1 MQAGRAILL
10 TGATGFLGRYL
21 LRDLLRAGH
30 AVAVLVRDSHMAPAA
45 DRVKELVAFGSAS
58 SRISLPAP
66 TLLVGDLTTPGLGL
80 DGADR
85 RWLATHS
92 GAVLH
97 AAAHLGFRR
106 TADGEPWTTNV
117 GGTQYLLELCAD
129 LGLTEFHHI
138 STAFVCGDR
147 TGTIREDELD
157 RDQRFHNDYEQSKFE
172 AEQRVRQCRALQ
184 TTIYRPS
191 IIVGDSGTG
200 YTAGYSGIY
209 KLIEL
214 VARLAEAR
222 RRKAARHPRGRG
234 TTSLALRLPG
244 TGAEP
249 RNLIPVDWVAQAVV
263 RLMAR
268 PDCHE
273 RTYHL
278 TSPWPVR
285 SRDIKEVAEDLLGID
300 GIGWAGSADLPD
312 PTALEQL
319 FLDQCREYLPYRHG
333 DPAFDC
339 RNTRQELPQFLP
351 PRMDRALLTRLIQF
365 AIADNWG
372 RSRLADGA
380 VSGTRSDC
388 SRYIE
393 EFFPQHIARFSLAQT
408 VRLTLTVGLDL
419 RGPGGGQW
427 TCRWTEGELVDVQ
440 RGLSDGVEVI
450 YRTDP
455 ATFSAVVEGRQT
467 PQQAF
472 FTRRI
477 EIEGNLETGLKLAVL
492 FGQFVREF
500 PYPIPENREAMDA
513 TPLFA

>member
-21 LRDLLRAGH
+21 LRELLRAGH
-30 AVAVLVRDSHMAPAA
+30 GVAILVRDSHSDPAA
-45 DRVKELVAFGSAS
+45 DRARELAAFDSAS
-58 SRISLPAP
+58 LGISLPTP
-66 TLLVGDLTTPGLGL
+66 LVLVGDLTAPRLGL

-85 RWLATHS
+85 RWLARHC

-97 AAAHLGFRR
+97 GAAHLGFRR
-106 TADGEPWTTNV
+106 MANGEPGTTNV
-117 GGTQYLLELCAD
+117 AGTQHLLELCAE
-129 LGLTEFHHI
+129 LGLAEFHHV

-147 TGTIREDELD
+147 SGIIHEDELD
-157 RDQRFHNDYEQSKFE
+157 RGQRFHNDYEQSKFE
-172 AEQRVRQCRALQ
+172 AEQRVRHSRELRA
-184 TTIYRPS
+184 TIYRPS

-200 YTAGYSGIY
+200 YTTSYSGIY
-209 KLIEL
+209 QLIEL
-214 VARLAEAR
+214 VARLAETR
-222 RRKAARHPRGRG
+222 RQKSARHPHSRGI
-234 TTSLALRLPG
+234 TSLALRLPG

-249 RNLIPVDWVAQAVV
+249 RNLVPVDWVARAIV
-263 RLMAR
+263 RLMAQ

-285 SRDIKEVAEDLLGID
+285 SRDIKEVAEELLDID
-300 GIGWAGSADLPD
+300 GIDWAGSAELTE

-319 FLDQCREYLPYRHG
+319 FLDQCRDYLPYRHG
-333 DPAFDC
+333 DPPFDC
-339 RNTRQELPQFLP
+339 RNTRQALPQLLP
-351 PRMDRALLTRLIQF
+351 PRMDRALLTRLVQF

-372 RSRLADGA
+372 RSGPTDPAGP
-380 VSGTRSDC
+380 GTQGDC

-393 EFFPQHIARFSLAQT
+393 EFFPKHLARFSLAQT
-408 VRLTLTVGLDL
+408 VRLTLSVALDL

-427 TCRWTEGELVDVQ
+427 TCRWADGELVDVQ
-440 RGLSDGVEVI
+440 RGLAASADVI

-455 ATFSAVVEGRQT
+455 STFTAVVGGRQA

-472 FTRRI
+472 FARRI
-477 EIEGNLETGLKLAVL
+477 EVEGNLETGLKLAVL

-500 PYPIPENREAMDA
+500 PYPIAENREAMNA